1 MAPGQF
7 GIFCNPNLRNIY
19 DELRNPSPTLM
30 SHFPSVSIIRDAHLL
45 IDGTRAIWSRQIRN
59 EKFLTLTLTE
69 FSTFCSEYCAPNIPA
84 PNYLLRIFHSEFYG
98 SEFSGHVINR
108 E

>member
-59 EKFLTLTLTE
+59 EKFLTLTLNE
-69 FSTFCSEYCAPNIPA
+69 FSTFAPNIA
-84 PNYLLRIFHSEFYG
+84 LLIFLLQIIC
-98 SEFSGHVINR
+98 SEFSTPNSTAPNFPDT
-108 E
+108 